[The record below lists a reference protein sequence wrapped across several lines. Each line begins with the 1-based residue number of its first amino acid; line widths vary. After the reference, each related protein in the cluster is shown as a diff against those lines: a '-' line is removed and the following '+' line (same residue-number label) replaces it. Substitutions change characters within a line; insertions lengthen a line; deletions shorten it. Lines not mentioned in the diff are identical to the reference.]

1 MADDIYQPRV
11 MPEAPAAMPLP
22 TPEDYGAGVGQALGQ
37 AGDVVNE
44 AALRQFTQERQL
56 NENRE
61 LANYGVQSAIAKQ
74 NMDEV
79 ARQARLDNT
88 DPDYTNHVANMQ
100 DFLDQQGADLTSGI
114 KEGAVQRH
122 AQQDWTNF
130 SQQFLG
136 REGDYVAGQQ
146 AANFGLNN
154 THAIQVKAN
163 TVRNSPD
170 PETAL
175 NEALT
180 SSDAQIQAGNV
191 DVLTKKKQAQEAY
204 QQIYSAYLDRIIMG
218 TAGADGQQLTPPN
231 PAAALKSIDSGALA
245 GSGLTSE
252 QLEAKRNLALTEFR
266 RQQEALLAAD
276 AQAKAKLA
284 DDVQAYRAKLKGGDA
299 VNDAEGMALRQRAL
313 GLKIPDN
320 GLAQELTN
328 DIRDNHWHNANL
340 NTAPPDLQARLNT
353 LNAKPNKTD
362 DDLAE
367 IKYLNGSLPGQ
378 SAGFEN
384 DTAGWIQKHGTPGA
398 LPPPIDPANLTPQAL
413 NDRAAW
419 QRVQSNVYKRDVP
432 MFTRTEADQLKSNAA
447 QSPLGEYALAQ
458 QLSQLDGRLAENTAK
473 YIEPDNHFLAQL
485 VHAPTR
491 VIGMVGE
498 GHAARSEFPEI
509 VDVGQNKQDANDAF
523 VQHIGRALDLMPTE
537 QSKATLEIAKSL
549 YARWARQNG
558 NPAMDADN
566 FTPFIDAA
574 AGRHF
579 ADWPTGARVA
589 MPAGFDE
596 PSFINKINAYTPS
609 QTALAPYFPNGQPMT
624 GDQLRQFTPRLL
636 PDGNYRFVGPG
647 NTAVLQKDQR
657 HYFEWV
663 PGSPPPKPQARR

>member
-44 AALRQFTQERQL
+44 AALKQFTQERQL

-100 DFLDQQGADLTSGI
+100 DFLDQQGQDLTSGI
-114 KEGAVQRH
+114 KEGTVQRH

-284 DDVQAYRAKLKGGDA
+284 DDVQVYRAKLKGGDA
-299 VNDAEGMALRQRAL
+299 VNDADGMALRQRAL

-328 DIRDNHWHNANL
+328 DIRENHWHNANL
-340 NTAPPDLQARLNT
+340 NTPPPDLQARLNT
-353 LNAKPNKTD
+353 LNAKPTKTD

-413 NDRAAW
+413 DTRAAW

-432 MFTRTEADQLKSNAA
+432 LVTKAEADQLASNAK
-447 QSPLGEYALAQ
+447 QSPLGEYDLARR
-458 QLSQLDGRLAENTAK
+458 LSHLDGRTAQNAAK
-473 YIEPDNHFLAQL
+473 YIEPENKFMQQL
-485 VHAPTR
+485 VLAPPG
-491 VIGMVGE
+491 VIPLVGD
-498 GHAARSEFPEI
+498 GHLLRKQYPDL
-509 VDVGQNKQDANDAF
+509 VDTGDNAQSVRDAF
-523 VQHIGRALDLMPTE
+523 AQHVGNAFQLLSKD
-537 QSKATLEIAKSL
+537 QSDATMEMAKSL
-549 YARWARQNG
+549 YAVWADHNG
-558 NPAMDADN
+558 HPAFDESN
-566 FTPFIDAA
+566 FTPFIDQALDRHLTTWQG
-574 AGRHF
+574 GRVIMPWGYDENKF
-579 ADWPTGARVA
+579 YNMLNGYKPVADPLK
-589 MPAGFDE
+589 
-596 PSFINKINAYTPS
+596 S
-609 QTALAPYFPNGQPMT
+609 PYFPNGTKMT
-624 GDQLRQFTPRLL
+624 GDDLRQYIPKLQSN
-636 PDGNYRFVGPG
+636 GNYRFVGPG
-647 NTAVLQKDQR
+647 NTVVQTQNHHVFELIPKAV
-657 HYFEWV
+657 
-663 PGSPPPKPQARR
+663 PKPAGYR